1 MKWILLIFFSYSVA
15 QAQALE
21 KAYAKGEYIYSVKIY
36 KNEIQAN
43 YTFSNEMTQ
52 VKELGD
58 LLNGG
63 QFPVLEQ
70 VAYIGLEI
78 TGQTLFTKQQM
89 IHWNYYDS
97 NFNRL
102 SKEITGLIQN
112 ASRVWLH
119 PPRTQIFK
127 MLELNPF
134 PEIRFQESSWDTT
147 LEVGSIWGD
156 ERWKTWEGLL
166 TINSKYQYDKAKNE
180 VVAEAATG
188 VGKTQLRMEY
198 DPKLGFKTL
207 DFTTINGLRILME
220 FVKFEKEKL

>member
-36 KNEIQAN
+36 KNEIQTN

-89 IHWNYYDS
+89 IHWNYYS
-97 NFNRL
+97 FM
-102 SKEITGLIQN
+102 K
-112 ASRVWLH
+112 
-119 PPRTQIFK
+119 
-127 MLELNPF
+127 
-134 PEIRFQESSWDTT
+134 IR
-147 LEVGSIWGD
+147 
-156 ERWKTWEGLL
+156 
-166 TINSKYQYDKAKNE
+166 
-180 VVAEAATG
+180 
-188 VGKTQLRMEY
+188 
-198 DPKLGFKTL
+198 
-207 DFTTINGLRILME
+207 
-220 FVKFEKEKL
+220 